1 MDKSAAADVGPRRQR
16 TQYTCMTTSMTMCL
30 HANGMEATEDEVNKV
45 MGAKPMQGASW
56 EQAFAAA
63 QHYGM
68 RVTFICPATLK
79 QIKEY
84 TDGGVPVMIAW
95 NPEGRPWSH
104 ASVVFD
110 VDDEMNVSVADPNIP
125 DPDETVRMVTK
136 TEFYGK
142 WYEKWPDYMVR
153 RPAMAVEREVT
164 SDGRQMVASR
174 KTLESAMNNEQLA
187 SRWLLAKKAPQ
198 NTTKTQDEKK
208 REKNKVTVEPSTPRS
223 DAQRKF
229 IEDRAKGTGGSG
241 VHKNRDKAVEE
252 GRSRKGKHKKD
263 WTDREAAF
271 RPEWEMVKPF
281 HGFVNEAFLD
291 KVKAN
296 PAFREILHNGGG
308 RVTLYMADYFP
319 EDTQYNGGSE
329 YDVHFAPSNERPGM
343 WRINVGMT
351 KGMAVLNKLA
361 EILRIRPV
369 RTAGTNPLSTRPDY
383 GSSESFGALFEEARQ
398 AAYDGNP
405 DGESIYPKN
414 IDHGVDTPLSGGTDV
429 VQQLQNDLLDEQGNA
444 YMKRKLALRFMSQG

>member
-16 TQYTCMTTSMTMCL
+16 TQYTCMTTSMAMCL

-84 TDGGVPVMIAW
+84 TDRGVPVMIAW

-164 SDGRQMVASR
+164 TEGRQMVASQ
-174 KTLESAMNNEQLA
+174 KTSSDELTLEFWSLEEVTLRDVVNEDDVSDQHPNFWTLAGLVKKHGKYRDQDYAFSDWLEKKKNLKPQYASGWYIFGPFPEQEWENLARQYGANKKRRQDKSAMNNEQLA
-187 SRWLLAKKAPQ
+187 SRWLMAKKSPQ
-198 NTTKTQDEKK
+198 NTTKTQDEKR
-208 REKNKVTVEPSTPRS
+208 REQNKVTIDPSTPRS
-223 DAQRKF
+223 DSQRKF
-229 IEDRAKGTGGSG
+229 IEDRAKGTGGAG
-241 VHKNRDKAVEE
+241 VHKNRDKAVED
-252 GRSRKGKHKKD
+252 GRSRKEKHKKD
-263 WTDREAAF
+263 WTEKEAC
-271 RPEWEMVKPF
+271 
-281 HGFVNEAFLD
+281 L
-291 KVKAN
+291 
-296 PAFREILHNGGG
+296 
-308 RVTLYMADYFP
+308 
-319 EDTQYNGGSE
+319 TQ
-329 YDVHFAPSNERPGM
+329 
-343 WRINVGMT
+343 
-351 KGMAVLNKLA
+351 
-361 EILRIRPV
+361 
-369 RTAGTNPLSTRPDY
+369 PLSTRPDY
-383 GSSESFGALFEEARQ
+383 GSPESFGALFEEARQ

-405 DGESIYPKN
+405 DGEPIYPKN

-429 VQQLQNDLLDEQGNA
+429 VQQLQNDLLDEQGNS
-444 YMKRKLALRFMSQG
+444 YMKRKLARRFLSQG